1 MSNAEVAA
9 RGEVSPVAALVSRL
23 AAGDRAAE
31 QDFVGHYARGVR
43 ALVRRHCRP
52 NEPMVDDL
60 VQDVMQSVLLHL
72 RAGQLRDA
80 QALPGYLRQAVVF
93 TVAAEY
99 RKRSRRGEDGAPSG
113 AEAADAV
120 DVADPQRHAEQ
131 EQIARRVSGLLNEMS
146 VPRDREVLRRF
157 YLEEQDKDVVCA
169 ALEIDPSHFHRVLF
183 RARQRLRELIEAAG
197 LNVG

>member
-9 RGEVSPVAALVSRL
+9 PGEASPVAALVSRL

-31 QDFVGHYARGVR
+31 QDFVRHYARGVR

-52 NEPMVDDL
+52 NEPMIDDL

-99 RKRSRRGEDGAPSG
+99 RKRSRRGEDGAPGG
-113 AEAADAV
+113 AEAVDA
-120 DVADPQRHAEQ
+120 ADPQRHAEQ